1 MAQVST
7 SRDTEEEK
15 DKNFESF
22 AYNIFIKVRFGIFS
36 IKANCRNVNHKFTMG
51 ISLVSFVRNI
61 FLSFLGFFYSRKLKG
76 LAWMLSE
83 NLQSKL
89 PITLYPMPF
98 FNECDLLW
106 WMKKWKV
113 DRRGSS
119 FHAINLLK
127 LMVRQHQISKNW
139 FWIANGIILV
149 LHFFLFWNGLPSSL
163 GP

>member
-76 LAWMLSE
+76 LA
-83 NLQSKL
+83 
-89 PITLYPMPF
+89 
-98 FNECDLLW
+98 
-106 WMKKWKV
+106 
-113 DRRGSS
+113 
-119 FHAINLLK
+119 
-127 LMVRQHQISKNW
+127 
-139 FWIANGIILV
+139 
-149 LHFFLFWNGLPSSL
+149 
-163 GP
+163 